1 MAEPILVIAFG
12 SWATSAAVVTGDRT
26 GLVREPATDNPR
38 WPSAACVDGDEL
50 VVGTAARHRRD
61 VLTRTYV
68 EDIRGVA
75 ETGGS
80 LWLGARAVN
89 GQELLVTYLAAL
101 RTESER
107 AYGTRIE
114 RLALT
119 VPAGTGRDVMV
130 TVATA
135 AGFPD
140 VELVGNPVAAALDP
154 ALDAKFPDGALVLVC
169 DLGITWTVALVRTG
183 DEHGATIAHETS
195 AAGRDLDALLV
206 EDLRVRQ
213 REWTEPAIAAG
224 GDAGTLARYRAAD
237 LVRRLKHRLATVP
250 EATDHLDPAAPAYRL
265 TRAELERYAEPS
277 LRWLLASCRAVV
289 ARAGATLGEVAAVVL
304 AGGGSRLAAA
314 AGMLGGGLARPVL
327 HAPEPELA
335 VIRGA
340 ARCAAGAAGR
350 RVSATAPGWRVE
362 PVIWEVPTGRARLV
376 RWLVDLGQP
385 YPSGAVLARAR
396 ASDDRVYDLIAGR
409 DGILAEQLVPAGG
422 IVESGAVSA
431 MARSVGGSAG
441 SRPTRRH
448 QLEVSG
454 EWLLTPDR
462 RLLVECEDTG
472 AYVRLRSIA
481 DATVVGELRPGNH
494 GVTPRRGRVFASP
507 AGRLALI
514 AWDVDGQYFVWDLLS
529 GRLAASFRDTA
540 PPLAV
545 LVNEAHW
552 RLLAEA
558 DRKVQV
564 GRYRRDVATVWDLQT
579 GARVR
584 ELVGDDVHRHQD
596 GYVDH
601 SGADSFAT
609 IAHSPD
615 GRLRAVADRTTVAVL
630 EAETEQEVFRADSG
644 SARSIRTAFSAD
656 GRHLLA
662 SWKAGAAS
670 RVDIWKL

>member
-1 MAEPILVIAFG
+1 MAEPILVIDFG

-26 GLVREPATDNPR
+26 GLVREPATGNPR
-38 WPSAACVDGDEL
+38 WPSVACVDGEAL

-61 VLTRTYV
+61 VLIRTYV
-68 EDIRGVA
+68 EEIRRVA

-80 LWLGARAVN
+80 LWLGTRAVS
-89 GQELLVTYLAAL
+89 GQELLVTYLAAV
-101 RTESER
+101 RAESER
-107 AYGTRIE
+107 TYGFPIE

-119 VPAGTGRDVMV
+119 VPSGVERDLMV
-130 TVATA
+130 SVATI

-140 VELVGNPVAAALDP
+140 VELVANPVAAALDP
-154 ALDAKFPDGALVLVC
+154 ALDTKFPDGTLVLVC
-169 DLGITWTVALVRTG
+169 DLGASWTVALVRVG
-183 DEHGATIAHETS
+183 DEHGTIIARETS
-195 AAGRDLDALLV
+195 AAGRDLDALLI

-213 REWTEPAIAAG
+213 RDWTEPAIAAG
-224 GDAGTLARYRAAD
+224 GDAGMLARYQAAD
-237 LVRRLKHRLATVP
+237 LVRGLKHRLATGP
-250 EATDHLDPAAPAYRL
+250 EAADRLDPAAPEYRL

-289 ARAGATLGEVAAVVL
+289 ARAGATLAEVAGVVL

-314 AGMLGGGLARPVL
+314 AGMLAGGLGRPLL
-327 HAPEPELA
+327 HPQEPELA

-340 ARCAAGAAGR
+340 ARWVAGAAGR
-350 RVSATAPGWRVE
+350 QVSANPPGWRVE
-362 PVIWEVPTGRARLV
+362 PVTWEVPAGRAQLV

-396 ASDDRVYDLIAGR
+396 TAEDRVYDLTAGR
-409 DGILAEQLVPAGG
+409 DGILTEQLVPAGG
-422 IVESGAVSA
+422 IVESGAVAA
-431 MARSVGGSAG
+431 MARSVGAIAG
-441 SRPTRRH
+441 GRPTKRH
-448 QLEVSG
+448 QLEVNG

-481 DATVVGELRPGNH
+481 DAAVVSELRPGDH

-514 AWDVDGQYFVWDLLS
+514 AWDVGGQYFVWDLLS
-529 GRLAASFRDTA
+529 GRLAANFRDAA

-545 LVNEAHW
+545 LVNEADW

-579 GARVR
+579 GSRVR
-584 ELVGDDVHRHQD
+584 ELVGEDVHRRHD

-601 SGADSFAT
+601 SGADSFTVEAR
-609 IAHSPD
+609 SPD
-615 GRLRAVADRTTVAVL
+615 GRLRAVAAQSAVSLL
-630 EAETEQEVFRADSG
+630 EAETEHEVFRADSG
-644 SARSIRTAFSAD
+644 SARSVRTAFSAD

-662 SWKAGAAS
+662 NWRTGAAS
-670 RVDIWKL
+670 RVDVWQI